1 VHRLGDESMAVS
13 RSQTSGCEIWSSRLG
28 AVNAALLA
36 AGAQGLQTHGVDD
49 ESMRPSQQQMAG
61 GGSYQ
66 REKGE
71 GAAGASGKI
80 RSDNDG
86 LVSTRRG
93 RAWRP
98 GG

>member
-71 GAAGASGKI
+71 GRQGLAARLGATMT
-80 RSDNDG
+80 D
-86 LVSTRRG
+86 
-93 RAWRP
+93 
-98 GG
+98 